1 MKNVFISDVSSIAP
15 AFPDA
20 MLEGYPK
27 EGSNPTEPGAWWYH
41 MVTMELVNA
50 ISAGGVV
57 PDASQVNQLA
67 NIITNLVQGQ
77 ATLVAAQAA
86 VLAVGTPYGAF
97 LPWPGETPPPGYIKA
112 NGALLAR
119 TGGGAYPKLTAAFL
133 GGGLKVVTEAV
144 WTAGAKGSY
153 SQGDGSTNYR
163 IPELRGEFLRGW
175 DDGRGVDASR
185 VVGSPQADSSA
196 YHQHYTVAFD
206 GGRVGLNGTNYLR
219 NFVAVAEGGL
229 PNNNANFEYVLQG
242 TAALPTAGLTSS
254 SGQSNETRPRNVSV
268 LWCIR
273 AYDPN

>member
-1 MKNVFISDVSSIAP
+1 MKNVFISDVSNIAP

-175 DDGRGVDASR
+175 DDSAGIDSGRGI
-185 VVGSPQADSSA
+185 
-196 YHQHYTVAFD
+196 
-206 GGRVGLNGTNYLR
+206 GTNQ
-219 NFVAVAEGGL
+219 VAVGGGL
-229 PNNNANFEYVLQG
+229 SAFQNARNPSGENN
-242 TAALPTAGLTSS
+242 TAGIENVPTDGTW
-254 SGQSNETRPRNVSV
+254 SGWRVTGRSLDGDDHHIRMMNQAGLDFRPRNAAV

>member
-153 SQGDGSTNYR
+153 SQGDESTNYR

-175 DDGRGVDASR
+175 DDGRGVDAGR
-185 VVGSPQADSSA
+185 GLGSWQADEFRSHNHTFNFPNITNNS
-196 YHQHYTVAFD
+196 
-206 GGRVGLNGTNYLR
+206 GGGGIDDAGGGWAVYDTNYS
-219 NFVAVAEGGL
+219 GG
-229 PNNNANFEYVLQG
+229 
-242 TAALPTAGLTSS
+242 S
-254 SGQSNETRPRNVSV
+254 ETRPRNVSV

>member
-175 DDGRGVDASR
+175 DDGRGVDAGRALGSAQGDAIRNIQGSLINVQSDEQIYMTASGAFAVVDNGTRGNDAGGGAPGYNVTFDASR
-185 VVGSPQADSSA
+185 VVP
-196 YHQHYTVAFD
+196 
-206 GGRVGLNGTNYLR
+206 
-219 NFVAVAEGGL
+219 
-229 PNNNANFEYVLQG
+229 
-242 TAALPTAGLTSS
+242 TAA
-254 SGQSNETRPRNVSV
+254 ETRPRNAAV

>member
-1 MKNVFISDVSSIAP
+1 
-15 AFPDA
+15 
-20 MLEGYPK
+20 
-27 EGSNPTEPGAWWYH
+27 

-163 IPELRGEFLRGW
+163 IPELRGEFIRGV
-175 DDGRGVDASR
+175 DDGRGVDAGRALGSWQADASQKITGTLGGAVQYRAGTLPATGAFGNGSGGPNGNDNSGGDPSRYVDFDSSR
-185 VVGSPQADSSA
+185 VVRTAD
-196 YHQHYTVAFD
+196 
-206 GGRVGLNGTNYLR
+206 
-219 NFVAVAEGGL
+219 
-229 PNNNANFEYVLQG
+229 
-242 TAALPTAGLTSS
+242 
-254 SGQSNETRPRNVSV
+254 ETRPRNVSV

>member
-153 SQGDGSTNYR
+153 SQGDESTNYR

-175 DDGRGVDASR
+175 DDGKGVDTGR
-185 VVGSPQADSSA
+185 VVGTNQADANKSHTHTVPTSYDNGSVNSASGLYLSGDSS
-196 YHQHYTVAFD
+196 TKKWM
-206 GGRVGLNGTNYLR
+206 
-219 NFVAVAEGGL
+219 
-229 PNNNANFEYVLQG
+229 
-242 TAALPTAGLTSS
+242 AASDAIDL
-254 SGQSNETRPRNVSV
+254 SGETEARPRNVAV